1 MPLDAKYI
9 TPTILKLVESGRNQL
24 KPVETSWIWF
34 LWYPPGQ
41 THAVE

>member
-24 KPVETSWIWF
+24 KPV
-34 LWYPPGQ
+34 
-41 THAVE
+41 